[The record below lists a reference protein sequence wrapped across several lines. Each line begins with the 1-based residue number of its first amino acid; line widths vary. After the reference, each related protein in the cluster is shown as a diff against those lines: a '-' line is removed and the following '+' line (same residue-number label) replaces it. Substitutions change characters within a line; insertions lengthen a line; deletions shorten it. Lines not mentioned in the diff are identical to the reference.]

1 MIFSDFICKPL
12 QKWVFKKTNSPLP
25 VNSMEPRHKPSAVT
39 RKDSI
44 RYVSDISFESKY
56 PNGFLDIYYC
66 PEPGAHPTVM
76 SSHGG
81 GFIFG
86 DKVFGDPL
94 AVKGENESGYLGE
107 ICRHGY
113 NVVTVNYAL
122 APEYRHPVQIRQVNE
137 AVAFC
142 MKNAEK
148 LGLDMERVFI
158 SGGSAGAILTEM
170 YGMAVVDETY
180 AAKLG
185 FTAALPESRLC
196 GLIIDEAPTDYMN
209 YNSFGMDLMINTWI
223 GTNNLKKSKNALTMD
238 VPKFV
243 KDKYPPCCIISSN
256 DGHCFIDA
264 ARQMIAKLEPIGADF
279 VHYYAPPEVE
289 KLEHGFMNRFETSK
303 CAGEAFAM
311 TLSFLDAHR
320 GEKE

>member
-1 MIFSDFICKPL
+1 MILSDLICKPL
-12 QKWVFKKTNSPLP
+12 QKKVFESTNTPLP
-25 VNSMEPRHKPSAVT
+25 VNSMEPRHKPADVT
-39 RKDSI
+39 RKDGI

-66 PEPGAHPTVM
+66 PEPGVHPTVM
-76 SSHGG
+76 NWHGG

-94 AVKGENESGYLGE
+94 AVKGEQEAGYLCE

-113 NVVTVNYAL
+113 NVVAVNYAL
-122 APEYRHPVQIRQVNE
+122 APEYRHPAQIRQVNE

-142 MKNAEK
+142 MKNAGK
-148 LGLDMERVFI
+148 LGLDMDHVFI

-170 YGMAVVDETY
+170 YGMAVVDAAY
-180 AAKLG
+180 ATKLG
-185 FTAALPESRLC
+185 FVAALPESKLC
-196 GLIIDEAPTDYMN
+196 GLLIDESANDYLN
-209 YNSFGMDLMINTWI
+209 YNDRNMATMINSWM
-223 GTNNLKKSKNALTMD
+223 GTNNLAKCENALTLD
-238 VPKFV
+238 VPKFI

-256 DGHCFIDA
+256 QEHFFLDSA
-264 ARQMIAKLEPIGADF
+264 LALIAKLEPIGADF
-279 VHYYAPPEVE
+279 VHYYAPPEEE
-289 KLEHGFMNRFETSK
+289 KLEHGFMNRFATSK

-320 GEKE
+320 